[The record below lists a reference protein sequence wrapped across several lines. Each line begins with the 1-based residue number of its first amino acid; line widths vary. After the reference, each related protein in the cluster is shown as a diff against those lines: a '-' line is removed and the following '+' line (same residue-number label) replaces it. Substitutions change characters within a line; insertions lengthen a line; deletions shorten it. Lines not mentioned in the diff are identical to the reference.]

1 MSQMVQSEKFGKI
14 EATRREVRNFFE
26 SYEDSLGMIPEKFTL
41 AHIFLNPKANTRLKK
56 AAFELAQSLLDS
68 IKKGAD
74 FAELAKIYSKDPGSA
89 AEGGDLGF
97 VKRGVFFP
105 EFESVAFA
113 LKPGELSKIVE
124 SPVGY
129 HIIELLERRGESIH
143 TRHILIKPKIDDAAD
158 LSTIE
163 KLTEIRDSIVSG
175 ANSFKY
181 FANKYSDDKQTSTF
195 GGELGTFEAGQ
206 LDKTLLDQVY
216 KLKEGEIGF
225 PKRLEVDKANY
236 GYHIVKLVKR
246 TPEHRP
252 GLETDYD
259 EIKQLTELKKKQ
271 DLYKEWMAELKEKI
285 FWETKL

>member
-26 SYEDSLGMIPEKFTL
+26 TYEDSLGMIPEKFTL
-41 AHIFLNPKANTRLKK
+41 AHIFLNPKANTRLKQF
-56 AAFELAQSLLDS
+56 AYQLAESLLDS

-74 FAELAKIYSKDPGSA
+74 FGELAKAYSKDPGSA

-97 VKRGVFFP
+97 VKKKVLFFP

-175 ANSFKY
+175 VNSFQY
-181 FANKYSDDKQTSTF
+181 YADKYSDDKQTSTF

-206 LDKTLLDQVY
+206 LDKSLLDQVF

-236 GYHIVKLVKR
+236 GYHIVKLIKR
-246 TPEHRP
+246 APEHRP
-252 GLETDYD
+252 SLETDYD
-259 EIKQLTELKKKQ
+259 EIKQLTRTE
-271 DLYKEWMAELKEKI
+271 KETGFI
-285 FWETKL
+285 QRVDG